1 MRTFTHPN
9 DPPQNDPHPPQGRRH
24 TPPWFPGTKVK
35 IDRHPP
41 RVCVFIGPLSSFLS
55 SFFSFLSS
63 FFSFPI
69 PFGFFQ
75 TLVEARMT
83 YHVPRIID
91 KVATPGENSSS
102 PLPKSSNHPPEKR
115 DSLRNPWSFDFF
127 SNKLRDLSFVD
138 FFSEYYNH
146 FQYFSCF
153 CFLFLYQLYKHSSSE
168 TYEFLIS
175 RDILSLKFKFL

>member
-1 MRTFTHPN
+1 M
-9 DPPQNDPHPPQGRRH
+9 
-24 TPPWFPGTKVK
+24 K

-63 FFSFPI
+63 FFFFPH
-69 PFGFFQ
+69 PFRFFSN
-75 TLVEARMT
+75 
-83 YHVPRIID
+83 PRR
-91 KVATPGENSSS
+91 GEDDVSRAPDNRQGGNSRRKLEFSSS
-102 PLPKSSNHPPEKR
+102 QIFKSSPRKNAIRFETR
-115 DSLRNPWSFDFF
+115 DPLIFF

-175 RDILSLKFKFL
+175 RDILSLKFKFF